1 MRLFLLIL
9 FLSFSLC
16 SKVFAGGADAYL
28 KIGWAALIQDKDEI
42 AILNFSKA
50 LEIAR
55 NEENHKDIGNA
66 LLYLGI
72 SAHGVSYSQGLRYAD
87 DALKEFA
94 LLEKTQSK
102 EALVGRSRCLQL
114 ISTIYGRQGN
124 FVKVI
129 SLSKQA
135 LLGFDSQKDT
145 TGTIGLIYN
154 SLGTAYKKLGK
165 SDSVEYFYRK
175 SLAANLETNQI
186 AYLPSSYLKVADL
199 ETEKGNKTESFIF
212 LTKAQEIAFNSQNK
226 QAQVLVQLSFIKWFK
241 RFNAPYQEIEKALA
255 NAKSI
260 ATELRDRSFL
270 IRVMEEEYL
279 FLKNANK
286 YSEALSIQEQLK
298 SIRDTL
304 FSRDKEETVKR
315 LEIQFEVSEKNRQLQ
330 IAQQEKD
337 IAKLTTTLLGVGIF
351 SILIIAINIILFL
364 RKINARNKQLISAK
378 EELLHALHEQKKL
391 EETKLQNE
399 IDFKESKISA
409 LAIQMLQKNELL
421 QQLNAELKNTEKKD
435 DLVIDKIIHKSQNQD
450 KEWSDF
456 NVHFESIN
464 KNFYQKIKDAYP
476 EISPNDL
483 KLCALIKLN
492 MSIKE
497 MAGIL
502 NISPDS
508 VKTARYRLRKKFQLN
523 TEDNLTEFILK
534 L

>member
-1 MRLFLLIL
+1 MRLFQLLL
-9 FLSFSLC
+9 FLNFLIS
-16 SKVFAGGADAYL
+16 SKVFAGGAEAYL
-28 KIGWAALIQDKDEI
+28 KIGWAALIQDKDET
-42 AILNFSKA
+42 AIFNFSKA

-87 DALKEFA
+87 DALKEFK
-94 LLEKTQSK
+94 LLEKTQPK

-124 FVKVI
+124 FTKVI
-129 SLSKQA
+129 TLSKQA
-135 LLGFDSQKDT
+135 LLGFDSQKDS

-154 SLGTAYKKLGK
+154 SLGTAYKKFGK

-186 AYLPSSYLKVADL
+186 AYLPGSYIKLADL
-199 ETEKGNKTESFIF
+199 ETEKGNKSESLFH
-212 LTKAQEIAFNSQNK
+212 LEKAQEIAVKSKNK
-226 QAQVLVQLSFIKWFK
+226 QAQVGVLLSYIKWYKQFS
-241 RFNAPYQEIEKALA
+241 APNQEIEKSLE

-260 ATELRDRSFL
+260 ATELRDKSFL
-270 IRVMEEEYL
+270 IKVMEQEYL

-286 YSEALSIQEQLK
+286 YNEALSIQEQLK
-298 SIRDTL
+298 TIRDTL

-315 LEIQFEVSEKNRQLQ
+315 LEIQFEVSEKDRQLQ
-330 IAQQEKD
+330 IAHQEKD
-337 IAKLTTTLLGVGIF
+337 IAKLTSILLGVGIL
-351 SILIIAINIILFL
+351 SILMIATSIILFL
-364 RKINARNKQLISAK
+364 RKINARNKQLITTK
-378 EELLHALHEQKKL
+378 EKLLTALADQRKL

-409 LAIQMLQKNELL
+409 LVIQMLQKNELL

-435 DLVIDKIIHKSQNQD
+435 DVVIDKIIHKSQNQD

-464 KNFYQKIKDAYP
+464 KNFYQKIKEAYP

-492 MSIKE
+492 LSIKE